1 MKDNQGQHDGDKPR
15 KSSARPKIPMALQ
28 RELLIECGHRCAVCG
43 ESFPLERAHI
53 IPWCKAREHALENLI
68 CLCANCHAR
77 ADKEPEHW
85 GAETLREYKRRP
97 WVLRRFSEVS
107 AAEPTSRV
115 RFHLAIDFEAFDP
128 RQRLLLAHGL
138 ASFLGLD
145 PNAVHITSVERGSVK
160 VEVELPSEA
169 AERLREVLS
178 DRSPLLEAYLQPF
191 GGILYEMLP
200 KPQTSI
206 HSDTSSRGLNCR
218 EVGAILFLF
227 FDNEMEED
235 LLPDFRDHVST
246 CLDCAK
252 RIDYTRKLLLIVRE
266 RCTRYT
272 APQRLVDRI
281 QSSLSSLHSRL
292 DYQQSI

>member
-1 MKDNQGQHDGDKPR
+1 MRDKPH

-53 IPWCKAREHALENLI
+53 IPWCKAHEHTLENLI

-77 ADKEPEHW
+77 ADKEPEQW

-97 WVLRRFSEVS
+97 WVLRRFSEVP
-107 AAEPTSRV
+107 AVEPTSRV

-145 PNAVHITSVERGSVK
+145 PNAVQITSVERGSVQ
-160 VEVELPSEA
+160 VVVELPTEA
-169 AERLREVLS
+169 AERLRKDLS
-178 DRSPLLEAYLQPF
+178 DRNPLLWAYLQPF
-191 GGILYEMLP
+191 GGVLP
-200 KPQTSI
+200 DKTLEPQTSD
-206 HSDTSSRGLNCR
+206 HSDASSRGFGCR
-218 EVGAILFLF
+218 EAMAAVFLF

-235 LLPDFRDHVST
+235 LLEPFRDHVSS
-246 CLDCAK
+246 CSDCAK
-252 RIDYTRKLLLIVRE
+252 RMDYTRKLLLIIRE
-266 RCTRYT
+266 RSIRCK

-281 QSSLSSLHSRL
+281 RSSLPGLALRPG
-292 DYQQSI
+292 YQKNI